1 MKRRTRTLAGSLA
14 LMAMALSVTES
25 VLGSVCA
32 PVTAM
37 ADMADMADMP
47 GMGGQSMAA
56 GGDARAETMTGM
68 PMPVPDRDG
77 GREASEGDDHCPL
90 APALGQ
96 GCSAVASLPAAPSRD
111 GSPTTLGALRTSFD
125 DIRPELLLAH
135 TLFRPP
141 RA

>member
-1 MKRRTRTLAGSLA
+1 MKRRTRKLAGSLA

-32 PVTAM
+32 PVA
-37 ADMADMADMP
+37 AMADMADMP
-47 GMGGQSMAA
+47 GMSGQSMAA

-68 PMPVPDRDG
+68 PMPMPLPDRDG

-96 GCSAVASLPAAPSRD
+96 GCSAVASLPAPPSRD
-111 GSPTTLGALRTSFD
+111 GSPTTLGALGTSFD

-135 TLFRPP
+135 ALFRPP